1 MERETGKGKR
11 KDLFKVIEVIEI
23 DYLFGWLNTINVRQ
37 SIRPSVCLSICV
49 FLRVF
54 LTFSLFYLFLELNKI
69 NYWFVLS
76 LLVFAFYYIVIF
88 FCIVFHYLWYLT
100 FFSVKY
106 IFLFVCQRLD
116 WKPKVLLRMYVV
128 LWVFFSLYIF
138 LLID

>member
-54 LTFSLFYLFLELNKI
+54 FFFNFSLFCLFLELNKI

-88 FCIVFHYLWYLT
+88 FVSYFIICDI
-100 FFSVKY
+100 
-106 IFLFVCQRLD
+106 
-116 WKPKVLLRMYVV
+116 
-128 LWVFFSLYIF
+128 
-138 LLID
+138 

>member
-88 FCIVFHYLWYLT
+88 FCIVFHYL
-100 FFSVKY
+100 
-106 IFLFVCQRLD
+106 
-116 WKPKVLLRMYVV
+116 
-128 LWVFFSLYIF
+128 
-138 LLID
+138 

>member
-1 MERETGKGKR
+1 MSVNLLEKITYYKKIFNFFIMERETGKGKR

-23 DYLFGWLNTINVRQ
+23 DYLFGWLVKYYKC
-37 SIRPSVCLSICV
+37 PSVYLSVRLSFNLCV
-49 FLRVF
+49 FKSF
-54 LTFSLFYLFLELNKI
+54 FNFQFICLFLELNKI

-106 IFLFVCQRLD
+106 FFVCLSKT
-116 WKPKVLLRMYVV
+116 WLKA
-128 LWVFFSLYIF
+128 
-138 LLID
+138 

>member
-54 LTFSLFYLFLELNKI
+54 FLTFSLFCLFLELNKI

-106 IFLFVCQRLD
+106 IFCLFVKDLIESLKCYYECMLFCG
-116 WKPKVLLRMYVV
+116 
-128 LWVFFSLYIF
+128 FFLFISFY
-138 LLID
+138 